1 MKKTTTLLA
10 AAIVSLVAG
19 LGIATSGN
27 AFAQSHAT
35 HNLQIEK
42 PPTFD
47 GGARAR
53 AFDIQNGMMW
63 NRDLGW
69 WTYRSQTDTYYNPRT
84 GVTCTGKAAAAACF

>member
-19 LGIATSGN
+19 LGIATSGS

-35 HNLQIEK
+35 HNLQSKK
-42 PPTFD
+42 PPTFE

-63 NRDLGW
+63 NRDGLN
-69 WTYRSQTDTYYNPRT
+69 YRSPTGLYYNPRT
-84 GVTCTGKAAAAACF
+84 GAVCPGQAAAACF